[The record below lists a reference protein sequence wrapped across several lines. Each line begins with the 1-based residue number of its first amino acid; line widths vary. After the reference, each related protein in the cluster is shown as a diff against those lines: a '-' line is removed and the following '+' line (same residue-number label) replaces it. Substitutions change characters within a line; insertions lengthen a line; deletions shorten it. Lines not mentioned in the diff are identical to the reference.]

1 MNKPLKKKAISSNL
15 SKAKKSRSTIKPT
28 EVAIK
33 ARAAKPRNNGQ
44 LSTQRPKEVAPN
56 TLAAL
61 FAQEHQQD
69 LLRFITCGSVDDG
82 KSTLIGRLLWES
94 QHIFE
99 DQIRSLQSDSKKFG
113 TQGENIDFALLV
125 DGLAAEREQGIT
137 IDVAYRFFASKKRKF
152 IVADTPGHEQYTRNM
167 ITGASTADVAII
179 LIDASKGVLT
189 QTKRHAYLVSLM
201 GIKRIALAI
210 NKMDLVEFSQDTFDA
225 IEADFKQFTRDF
237 SFASVSPIPVSA
249 LLGDNVT
256 ESSSNMPWYTGP
268 TLMAF
273 LEDVVITTESSAIP
287 ALPVQW
293 VNRPNSAFRGFSG
306 TLAQGSLKVGDAVR
320 VTSSGQ
326 TATIT
331 QILTPNET
339 LSKKGSKV
347 ETGQA
352 ITLCLDSEIDASRGD
367 VFSLAKQPLTMTDQ
381 FEATLVWMAV
391 DPGFTGRSYDIVLS
405 TQNATASITSI
416 KYQIDINTLA
426 HQAAKELSLNAIAIC
441 NLSIS
446 KPLVFDTYKQ
456 SKHFGSFILIDRF
469 TNATVAAGLI
479 THSLRRA
486 DNIHQQALTITKK
499 EREKLNGHPGKVIW
513 FTGLSGS
520 GKSTLANALEVEL
533 HRQGKRTYILDGD
546 NIRQGLNKDLGFT
559 DSDRVENIRRIAEV
573 AKLMMDAGLIVMTAF
588 ISPFKRER
596 EMARQLIG
604 EEHFVEVFVD
614 TPIEVCEERDP
625 KGLYQ
630 KAREGK
636 LPNFSGIS
644 SPYENPENA
653 DIRVDTSKQ
662 KSNTKAIQAILD
674 CL

>member
-1 MNKPLKKKAISSNL
+1 M
-15 SKAKKSRSTIKPT
+15 
-28 EVAIK
+28 
-33 ARAAKPRNNGQ
+33 
-44 LSTQRPKEVAPN
+44 
-56 TLAAL
+56 
-61 FAQEHQQD
+61 
-69 LLRFITCGSVDDG
+69 
-82 KSTLIGRLLWES
+82 
-94 QHIFE
+94 
-99 DQIRSLQSDSKKFG
+99 
-113 TQGENIDFALLV
+113 
-125 DGLAAEREQGIT
+125 
-137 IDVAYRFFASKKRKF
+137 
-152 IVADTPGHEQYTRNM
+152 
-167 ITGASTADVAII
+167 
-179 LIDASKGVLT
+179 
-189 QTKRHAYLVSLM
+189 
-201 GIKRIALAI
+201 
-210 NKMDLVEFSQDTFDA
+210 
-225 IEADFKQFTRDF
+225 
-237 SFASVSPIPVSA
+237 
-249 LLGDNVT
+249 
-256 ESSSNMPWYTGP
+256 
-268 TLMAF
+268 
-273 LEDVVITTESSAIP
+273 
-287 ALPVQW
+287 
-293 VNRPNSAFRGFSG
+293 
-306 TLAQGSLKVGDAVR
+306 
-320 VTSSGQ
+320 
-326 TATIT
+326 
-331 QILTPNET
+331 
-339 LSKKGSKV
+339 
-347 ETGQA
+347 
-352 ITLCLDSEIDASRGD
+352 
-367 VFSLAKQPLTMTDQ
+367 
-381 FEATLVWMAV
+381 
-391 DPGFTGRSYDIVLS
+391 VLS

-426 HQAAKELSLNAIAIC
+426 HQAVKELSLNAIAVC

-604 EEHFVEVFVD
+604 EEHFIEVFID

-630 KAREGK
+630 KARDGK

-644 SPYENPENA
+644 SPYEAPENPY
-653 DIRVDTSKQ
+653 IRVDTSKH

-674 CL
+674 YL